1 MCSLCQSRSAGS
13 CTCSSRAG
21 RGRLEDGKNSEGWR
35 GRDLKGG
42 VHLYMAIDRGRLTGH
57 GSGKRAVARGREQS
71 TWDSVWQGR
80 EGGGISTLY

>member
-1 MCSLCQSRSAGS
+1 M
-13 CTCSSRAG
+13 
-21 RGRLEDGKNSEGWR
+21 EDGKNSEGWR

-42 VHLYMAIDRGRLTGH
+42 VHLYMAIDRDRLTGH

-80 EGGGISTLY
+80 EGYFAEGGFGKEVGKRKV